1 MTTIRWRL
9 SSAGLPDRWEFQP
22 SLHWPLAEEWQIRFK
37 RGQEIEEIGNK
48 IYVGLIVVFFL
59 IKGSLT
65 KQLDGVQTVEDLY
78 RIPLV
83 VRGHATG
90 PGTFTSWSMKQ
101 RRSGS
106 PILFCRVIWPRS
118 FAKLKHRDFC
128 MQRAGLSVLRKL
140 AKR

>member
-22 SLHWPLAEEWQIRFK
+22 SLRWPLAEEWQIRFK

-48 IYVGLIVVFFL
+48 IYVGLIVDFFL

-78 RIPLV
+78 RISLGGEGARDRAWDFHELV
-83 VRGHATG
+83 DEAAEKWLTHTFLQGHLAE
-90 PGTFTSWSMKQ
+90 K
-101 RRSGS
+101 
-106 PILFCRVIWPRS
+106 LCE
-118 FAKLKHRDFC
+118 AK
-128 MQRAGLSVLRKL
+128 AP
-140 AKR
+140 